1 MSLNRV
7 TLIGHLGQDP
17 ELRHLP
23 TSGQPVASFSIATD
37 EAYTDRQGHRQE
49 RVDWHNIVVLGKV
62 AESCK
67 EYLKKGRRDARS
79 TLKAGCGYASTRP
92 RTTAASASAPRLSQP
107 AYSFSARGQ
116 PMRREPPR
124 SRSRCR
130 QWTQRFLSKASM
142 KTLGQLL
149 VERRKARG
157 LDQKRMAALITLKE
171 GWSTARPC
179 FSTSTGCFVDSRN
192 MWFQVINAA
201 ALDLGFPAI
210 SVTI

>member
-67 EYLKKGRRDARS
+67 EYLKKGREVYVEGRLRIREYEAKDNGGKRQRAEII
-79 TLKAGCGYASTRP
+79 ATRV
-92 RTTAASASAPRLSQP
+92 Q
-107 AYSFSARGQ
+107 
-116 PMRREPPR
+116 
-124 SRSRCR
+124 
-130 QWTQRFLSKASM
+130 FL
-142 KTLGQLL
+142 G
-149 VERRKARG
+149 
-157 LDQKRMAALITLKE
+157 
-171 GWSTARPC
+171 ARP
-179 FSTSTGCFVDSRN
+179 TDAKGATTVEEPVPPVDAEVP
-192 MWFQVINAA
+192 F
-201 ALDLGFPAI
+201 
-210 SVTI
+210 